1 MAKGRTKVAAQ
12 GKKSKQRKKSDPGLM
27 ARANGKTLRS
37 YEVGALPIIN
47 HILRRMRLP
56 EILRKFLPASDA
68 RTALPAYR
76 TLLVLLRNI
85 LVAREPIYGLGR
97 WASRV
102 APDLLDLDPREVELL
117 NDDRAGRALA
127 QMFDA
132 LPGELTVTVVRQ
144 VIDEF
149 RINMDELHND
159 STSVSFY
166 GAYDQ
171 ADEIRQVR
179 GQPTIAITYGHS
191 KDHRPDLK
199 QLLFILTVSEDGG
212 VPIYFTSASGN
223 TSDDTTHRA
232 TWDLL
237 CQLAGRSDFLY
248 VADCKLASSENMNY
262 IARKGRFITVL
273 PRSRKEDKQFRKQ
286 LLAKP
291 DSVRRDDVY
300 TVTRKVRTCGTEQE
314 IELDRLT
321 VVADEMISSDGYRLL
336 WYHSTKKARHDARSR
351 AHRLQRATR
360 ELTDLRERLSGPRT
374 RLKSRMKVDEAVQE
388 IARKLKDDTLLVVKV
403 EEREEQTFRQATKGR
418 PGKDTRYV
426 KQIKKRFEISWSIDP
441 IRMAEAEATDGIFP
455 LISNVKEMTA
465 EEILRAYKRQ
475 PIIEKR
481 FSQLKTD
488 FAVAPIYLKSVTR
501 IQGLLAV
508 YFLTLIVQTLLER
521 ELRQAMKRAMIESLP
536 LYPEERACR
545 CPTTRKVIDLFDGI
559 QRHELKQP
567 GRETEVMVTELSPL
581 QKQIL
586 KLLGIPDESYGQ
598 Q

>member
-1 MAKGRTKVAAQ
+1 VAKGRKKDAAKR
-12 GKKSKQRKKSDPGLM
+12 KKSKQREKCNPGFL
-27 ARANGKTLRS
+27 AKANGKTLRS

-56 EILRKFLPASDA
+56 EILKTFLPTSDA
-68 RTALPAYR
+68 RTELPAYR

-85 LVAREPIYGLGR
+85 LVAREPIYGLG
-97 WASRV
+97 WAARF
-102 APDLLDLDPREVELL
+102 APDLLELYPHEIELL
-117 NDDRAGRALA
+117 NDDRAGRALN
-127 QMFDA
+127 QLFDA
-132 LPGELTVTVVRQ
+132 LASEFTVTVVRQ

-149 RINMDELHND
+149 RINMNELHND

-166 GAYDQ
+166 GAYDE
-171 ADEIRQVR
+171 AEEERQVR
-179 GQPTIAITYGHS
+179 GQRTLAITYGHS

-273 PRSRKEDKQFRKQ
+273 PRSRKEDKQFRER
-286 LLAKP
+286 LLEKP
-291 DSVRRDDVY
+291 GAIRWDDVY
-300 TVTRKVRTCGTEQE
+300 TVTKKVKNKG
-314 IELDRLT
+314 IEREEVVDRLT
-321 VVADEMISSDGYRLL
+321 VCSDEMLSSDGYRLL
-336 WYHSTKKARHDARSR
+336 WYHSTKKVEHDAHRRARS
-351 AHRLQRATR
+351 LQRATCA
-360 ELTDLRERLSGPRT
+360 LTELRERLWGPR
-374 RLKSRMKVDEAVQE
+374 SRFDSRKKVDQAVQE
-388 IARKLKDDTLLVVKV
+388 ILQTLKEESLLVVDV
-403 EEREEQTFRQATKGR
+403 EELEEATYRQASKGR
-418 PGKDTRYV
+418 PSKNTKYV
-426 KQIKKRFEISWSIDP
+426 KQVKTRFDISWSINQTY
-441 IRMAEAEATDGIFP
+441 MAQAEATDGIFP
-455 LISNVKEMTA
+455 LISNVSEMTP

-481 FSQLKTD
+481 FSQFKTD

-501 IQGLLAV
+501 IQGLMAV
-508 YFLTLIVQTLLER
+508 YFLALIVQTLLER
-521 ELRQAMKRAMIESLP
+521 ELRQAMARAKIESLP

-545 CPTTRKVIDLFDGI
+545 RPTTRKVIDLFEGI
-559 QRHELKQP
+559 QRHELKQT
-567 GRETEVMVTELSPL
+567 GCDVEVIVTELSPL

-586 KLLGIPDESYGQ
+586 KLLGIPEKSYGL
-598 Q
+598 